1 MSYNNGMMKKY
12 PTSMRL
18 TPTAKWL
25 IEKLSD
31 NLGISNSAVIEV
43 AIRNLAK
50 DYGIEVHEETEG
62 GGDAQA
68 AS

>member
-1 MSYNNGMMKKY
+1 MMKKY

-25 IEKLSD
+25 IEKLSE
-31 NLGISNSAVIEV
+31 NLGISNSAVVEV

-50 DYGIEVHEETEG
+50 DYGIEIRDQIVG
-62 GGDAQA
+62 GEDEQA
-68 AS
+68 TS